1 MRSYDLTPLYR
12 TTVGFDRLSSLLDT
26 VNRSDTNSNGY
37 PPYNIESLDE
47 NQYQITMALAGYTED
62 ELELVTE
69 HQTLTV
75 KGQKSDNDDKERN
88 YLHRGIATRSFERRF
103 QLADHVVV
111 KGARLNN
118 GLLQIDLARE
128 IPEAMKPKTIQI
140 ETSKP
145 NLIDVDKRDAA

>member
-1 MRSYDLTPLYR
+1 M
-12 TTVGFDRLSSLLDT
+12 
-26 VNRSDTNSNGY
+26 
-37 PPYNIESLDE
+37 
-47 NQYQITMALAGYTED
+47 
-62 ELELVTE
+62 
-69 HQTLTV
+69 

>member
-88 YLHRGIATRSFERRF
+88 YVHRGRSTRSFERRF

>member
-1 MRSYDLTPLYR
+1 MRSYDLSPLYR